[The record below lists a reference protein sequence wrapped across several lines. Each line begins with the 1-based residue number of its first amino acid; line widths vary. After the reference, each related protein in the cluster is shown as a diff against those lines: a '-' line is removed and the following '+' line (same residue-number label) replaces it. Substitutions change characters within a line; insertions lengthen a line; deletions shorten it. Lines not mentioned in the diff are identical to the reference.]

1 MEKKER
7 EDIPNKVDLQ
17 KLPVN
22 IKNPDGAPEFIDDH
36 VPGNH
41 GAMQEHRAGHA
52 PEEETSA
59 PENILRPDL

>member
-22 IKNPDGAPEFIDDH
+22 IKNPDGTPEFIDDH

-41 GAMQEHRAGHA
+41 GAMQERSAEKA
-52 PEEETSA
+52 SDEETSE
-59 PENILRPDL
+59 PDNFLRPDL

>member
-22 IKNPDGAPEFIDDH
+22 IKTPDANPEFIDDH

-41 GAMQEHRAGHA
+41 GAMQEHRADHA
-52 PEEETSA
+52 PDKETPA
-59 PENILRPDL
+59 AENFLKPDL

>member
-17 KLPVN
+17 KLPVS
-22 IKNPDGAPEFIDDH
+22 IKTPDGAPEFIDDH

-41 GAMQEHRAGHA
+41 GAMQQHDAEATGSRASVPG
-52 PEEETSA
+52 
-59 PENILRPDL
+59 NFLRPNL

>member
-7 EDIPNKVDLQ
+7 EDVPNKIDLQ

-22 IKNPDGAPEFIDDH
+22 IKNPDGTPEFIDDH

-41 GAMQEHRAGHA
+41 GAMENKDGQKEQNEESSNQENF
-52 PEEETSA
+52 PT
-59 PENILRPDL
+59 PNP